1 VLFDMTGF
9 HCWEG
14 GALWHEIKFDIKHYA
29 DIERIAALGDRRW
42 QHGMA
47 AFFTPFTKAPRL
59 ATLITPT
66 PRRRGNGWTELHSG
80 KV

>member
-47 AFFTPFTKAPRL
+47 AFFTPFTKATTRYFGHAAAAEARKWL
-59 ATLITPT
+59 DGA
-66 PRRRGNGWTELHSG
+66 S
-80 KV
+80 